1 MNGCPAKANPKRKN
15 LRQHFYA
22 FHRRGRTGELN
33 TVVPAKAGTHNH
45 RLWNMGP
52 RLRGDDGAMS
62 CEPISPDAASLA
74 ARHVQAGI
82 EELQGGVGDRRVDLA
97 AVDAGTVDA
106 GLRKFISA
114 VIITFIDEDVVT
126 RPGMT

>member
-1 MNGCPAKANPKRKN
+1 MSAWWSTCAGSMNGYPAKANPKRKN

-62 CEPISPDAASLA
+62 CEPINPDAASLA
-74 ARHVQAGI
+74 ARHVPARI
-82 EELQGGVGDRRVDLA
+82 AEPPRPVRDPPLDLPPSPA
-97 AVDAGTVDA
+97 
-106 GLRKFISA
+106 R
-114 VIITFIDEDVVT
+114 
-126 RPGMT
+126 